1 MIIHFFMLV
10 ICNQCYWFS
19 IDTEVLYSGIVP
31 KPKLWY
37 GMEISLIGGTLSA
50 SFGYLKWTV
59 SWGNFQCEHTTRTI
73 YTTKRHRTVHKY
85 AIRNVLLNSFL
96 TLSSH
101 EHEAHGA
108 LQHQA
113 ERGQPTPSRA
123 LLEKGRSLRRRR
135 STVRV
140 RSVRGGVWVRGDS
153 FSIVP
158 APDSPLSRGSGF
170 PRSAQKNKRASSFL
184 PLASQWC
191 H

>member
-1 MIIHFFMLV
+1 ML
-10 ICNQCYWFS
+10 WFS

-37 GMEISLIGGTLSA
+37 GMEIPNRGTLSA
-50 SFGYLKWTV
+50 SGYLKWTV
-59 SWGNFQCEHTTRTI
+59 LGVIFSVNTLLALFILQNAIEPCISTRLECFI
-73 YTTKRHRTVHKY
+73 KLVF
-85 AIRNVLLNSFL
+85 N

-101 EHEAHGA
+101 VHEAQRCTAATG
-108 LQHQA
+108 
-113 ERGQPTPSRA
+113 RKGQPTPSRRA
-123 LLEKGRSLRRRR
+123 LEKGRSLRRRR